1 MSSPPRGERAGGTP
15 GSPEPAGSL
24 QGALP
29 RGVRREVVS
38 FARRDGRVHPKIARA
53 WSARHDDLLVQPDR
67 LERDAS
73 LDPRWRFDAATV
85 FGRVA
90 PLVVEIGS
98 GTGEALLAA
107 AAAHPDVDHLGV
119 EVYRPGA
126 AKTVLRADR
135 QGLRN
140 VRVLQADAAALL
152 RTGLAEASVA
162 ELRVY
167 FPDPWHKLKHHKR
180 RLVTPAFVADAARV
194 LVDGGVL
201 RLATDWADYAD
212 QMLHAACATPEF
224 CNPHAGFSERFEGR
238 EMTRFERK
246 GIAAGRTVKD
256 LYLVR
261 RPRRASDKIGL

>member
-1 MSSPPRGERAGGTP
+1 MSPSPCDASSAGTAQAA
-15 GSPEPAGSL
+15 PAIEG
-24 QGALP
+24 LP

-53 WSARHDDLLVQPDR
+53 WSDRHESLLVQPAR

-73 LDPRWRFDAATV
+73 LDPGWRFDPAAT
-85 FGRVA
+85 FGRRA

-98 GTGEALLAA
+98 GTGEALLAS
-107 AAAHPDVDHLGV
+107 AAAHPDIDHLGV

-135 QGLRN
+135 RALSN

-152 RTGLAEASVA
+152 RTGLPEDSVS
-162 ELRVY
+162 EIRVF

-180 RLVTPAFVADAARV
+180 RLVTPAFLADAARV
-194 LVDGGVL
+194 LVAGGAL
-201 RLATDWADYAD
+201 RLATDWADYAE
-212 QMLHAACATPEF
+212 QMVRAAEQTPDF
-224 CNPHAGFSERFEGR
+224 DNPHAGFSPRFAGR

-246 GIAAGRTVKD
+246 GIAAGRCVKD
-256 LYLVR
+256 IYLVR
-261 RPRRASDKIGL
+261 RPRRTSGKFGI